1 MAPRLWTCLA
11 RTAQFEAT
19 PRESD
24 PRSTAGARRAP
35 GRIRHARRGARGHQK
50 TRGGWRC
57 GFGCSGVDAFSR
69 GKRSLRPPCL
79 SSGRRSVL
87 CCALSRL
94 FLSLAYAGFAAGAK
108 PNQRF
113 FACQQLGR
121 FFFAPARR
129 VTVRGSGPRRDA
141 VGASH
146 SRPCTSRARAR
157 RKTSENMRFLIAHR
171 RACSAMHTRVR
182 RAGAAQTEAER
193 DASPVCS
200 PREENDRLARRTSP
214 IAPIC
219 ANRGESMRM
228 RRHARRDRRIARAAA
243 HRSRRRHRAVDASAR
258 RPHRARRR
266 RSQFQ
271 RPKNEEGRGLP
282 RPSGDTT

>member
-1 MAPRLWTCLA
+1 MR
-11 RTAQFEAT
+11 RKQ
-19 PRESD
+19 
-24 PRSTAGARRAP
+24 RRAACT
-35 GRIRHARRGARGHQK
+35 RRNRQHLSVAHAWRGHEK
-50 TRGGWRC
+50 ARPASGGSGCFGMRC
-57 GFGCSGVDAFSR
+57 VLSR
-69 GKRSLRPPCL
+69 GKRNLRPPVL
-79 SSGRRSVL
+79 YSGRRSVL

-228 RRHARRDRRIARAAA
+228 RRHARRDRRIARA
-243 HRSRRRHRAVDASAR
+243 
-258 RPHRARRR
+258 RPHIGRDDGIAQSTRAPADRIGHGADA
-266 RSQFQ
+266 RSSSDLKTKKAADF
-271 RPKNEEGRGLP
+271 RGLP
-282 RPSGDTT
+282 EIPPEKNDQ